1 MAIEWKEENVK
12 MEDIQKLVDMAVEDE
27 MERSGKLQCG
37 CNVSGG
43 KVVIYCNF
51 HEAHGA
57 SVKGMVHESELKKD
71 ATVKE

>member
-1 MAIEWKEENVK
+1 MDIQLEEENEK

-43 KVVIYCNF
+43 RVVIYCNF

-57 SVKGMVHESELKKD
+57 SVKGMVHESDLNKD
-71 ATVKE
+71 ATMKE